1 MTHQM
6 FSTLDNISNLNPKRI
21 AIHVK
26 PAAERAVKQGHPW
39 LFESG
44 IRKQNRNG
52 RSGDLAILFDRKNRF
67 LAVGLYD
74 PDSPIRVRILHKGE
88 PATIDAA
95 WFETKIQTAV
105 SLRTPLRQTQTTAY
119 RLIHGPND
127 SFPGLVIDK
136 YDQTM
141 VLKLYS
147 AIWLPHLH
155 SVLTALHKYTQ
166 PARIVLRLS
175 RGVQQQTNELGGL
188 QDGMLLAGEPL
199 QNNMVQFQENGLNF
213 AANLIDGQKTGF
225 FLDQR
230 DNRAR
235 VEKLA
240 QGRTVLNVFAYTGGF
255 SLYAARGGATRV
267 VSLDLS
273 RPALETAVHN
283 FQLNRT
289 NAAIASAIHE
299 QLVGDAFQELE
310 ALIDRRQKFD
320 MVIID
325 PPSFAHNQAQ
335 VERALSAYGRLVR
348 LGLQVM
354 EQRGILVMASCS
366 SRISA
371 DDFFRKVN
379 EAARKGKRPLIEIE
393 RTGHALDHPISFK
406 ESAYLKCL
414 FATVP

>member
-1 MTHQM
+1 MT
-6 FSTLDNISNLNPKRI
+6 
-21 AIHVK
+21 

-44 IRKQNRNG
+44 IRKQSGNG
-52 RSGDLAILFDRKNRF
+52 RSGDLSIIFDRKNRF

-74 PDSPIRVRILHKGE
+74 PHSPIRVRILHKGKS
-88 PATIDAA
+88 ATIDTA
-95 WFETKIQTAV
+95 WFEAKMQTAV
-105 SLRTPLRQTQTTAY
+105 SLRAPLHQTQTSAY

-127 SFPGLVIDK
+127 GFPGLVIDK

-141 VLKLYS
+141 VLKLYT

-155 SVLTALHKYTQ
+155 AVLTALHKYTQ
-166 PARIVLRLS
+166 PERIVLRLS
-175 RGVQQQTNELGGL
+175 RAVQQQTDELGGL

-199 QNNMVQFQENGLNF
+199 QNNSVQFQENGLHF
-213 AANLIDGQKTGF
+213 VADLIDGQKTGF

-273 RPALETAVHN
+273 RPALETAAQN

-289 NAAIASAIHE
+289 NAAIAAATHE
-299 QLVGDAFQELE
+299 QLVGDAFQELA
-310 ALIDRRQKFD
+310 ALQDRGQKFD

-348 LGLQVM
+348 LGLQVL
-354 EQRGILVMASCS
+354 ERRGILVMASCS

-379 EAARKGKRPLIEIE
+379 EAARRGKRPLIEIE
-393 RTGHALDHPISFK
+393 RTGHAIDHPVSFK